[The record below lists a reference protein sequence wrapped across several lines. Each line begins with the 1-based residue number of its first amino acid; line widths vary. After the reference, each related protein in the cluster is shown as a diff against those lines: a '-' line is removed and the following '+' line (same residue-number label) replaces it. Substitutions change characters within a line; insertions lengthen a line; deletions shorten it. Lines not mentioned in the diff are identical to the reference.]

1 MITMG
6 KYEKRC
12 KPKCLDL
19 IVQFFNHH
27 ADRMGRERWIDLSQA
42 ETILDE
48 WLEDG
53 LLFVC
58 EDTGFDS
65 SSLSEGLSAPPDGS
79 PDQGSERVLVGLVRL
94 REDHGTYWIDD
105 IMVDEE
111 RRHRGIG
118 SEILKEVENWVLSKG
133 ATSLFLD
140 VVPSNLGALDFF
152 MGNGYVYLNT
162 IELCKDLQHS
172 NGSSALSTD
181 GSDSK
186 EAKTPKTTEVTF
198 LGRHFLVRGEIELRE
213 EKNGHK
219 V

>member
-27 ADRMGRERWIDLSQA
+27 ADRMGQQRWIDLSQA
-42 ETILDE
+42 EAILDE

-58 EDTGFDS
+58 EDTGS
-65 SSLSEGLSAPPDGS
+65 YGSSLPEELLAPSDGS
-79 PDQGSERVLVGLVRL
+79 PDQESEGALVGLVRL
-94 REDHGTYWIDD
+94 REDHGTYWLED

-118 SEILKEVENWVLSKG
+118 SGILKEVENWVLSKG

-162 IELCKDLQHS
+162 IELRKDLQQS
-172 NGSSALSTD
+172 KDSSALSTD
-181 GSDSK
+181 GPDSK
-186 EAKTPKTTEVTF
+186 GAKAPKTTEVTF
-198 LGRHFLVRGEIELRE
+198 LGRRFLVRGEIELGE
-213 EKNGHK
+213 DKNGRK